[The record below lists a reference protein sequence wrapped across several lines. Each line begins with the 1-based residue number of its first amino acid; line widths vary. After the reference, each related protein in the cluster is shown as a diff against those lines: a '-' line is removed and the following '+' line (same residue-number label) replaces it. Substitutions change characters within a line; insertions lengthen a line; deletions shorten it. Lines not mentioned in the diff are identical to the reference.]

1 MNAPANARWSDR
13 YAAVV
18 VAVSTGG
25 IQALRCL
32 LSALPDDFPLPVMI
46 VLHTATSDGYGLCE
60 VLQTHSRLPVTIAE
74 MGDTPGPGVYL
85 APPGYHLLI
94 ERDHRFSLSIDD
106 KVCFVRPSADVLF
119 ETAADAWTDRLIG
132 IVLTGAND
140 DGARG
145 LRQLRLR
152 GGYAIVQALD
162 DAEMPSMPEAALR
175 LAGADELVPLAAIAP
190 RLVELASST

>member
-1 MNAPANARWSDR
+1 MNAPATARWGDR

-25 IQALRCL
+25 IQALRRL
-32 LSALPDDFPLPVMI
+32 LSALPGDFPLPIMV

-60 VLQTHSRLPVTIAE
+60 VLQTHSTLPVTIAE
-74 MGDTPGPGVYL
+74 IGDTPGPGVYL

-119 ETAADAWTDRLIG
+119 ESAADAWTDRLIG

-152 GGYAIVQALD
+152 GGHAIVQALD

>member
-1 MNAPANARWSDR
+1 MNAPATARWSDR

-25 IQALRCL
+25 IQALRRL
-32 LSALPDDFPLPVMI
+32 LSALPDDFPLPIMI

-60 VLQTHSRLPVTIAE
+60 VLQTHSALPVTIAE
-74 MGDTPGPGVYL
+74 MGETPGPGVYL

-119 ETAADAWTDRLIG
+119 ETAADAWGDRLIG

-152 GGYAIVQALD
+152 GGYAIVQALA

-190 RLVELASST
+190 RLVELARST

>member
-1 MNAPANARWSDR
+1 MNAAANARWGER

-25 IQALRCL
+25 IQALRRL
-32 LSALPDDFPLPVMI
+32 LSALPDDFPLPIVI

-60 VLQTHSRLPVTIAE
+60 VLQTHSSLPVAIAE
-74 MGDTPGPGVYL
+74 MGEKPGPGVYL

-132 IVLTGAND
+132 VVLTGAND

-190 RLVELASST
+190 RLVELARST

>member
-1 MNAPANARWSDR
+1 M
-13 YAAVV
+13 
-18 VAVSTGG
+18 
-25 IQALRCL
+25 
-32 LSALPDDFPLPVMI
+32 
-46 VLHTATSDGYGLCE
+46 
-60 VLQTHSRLPVTIAE
+60 
-74 MGDTPGPGVYL
+74 
-85 APPGYHLLI
+85 
-94 ERDHRFSLSIDD
+94 
-106 KVCFVRPSADVLF
+106 RPSADVLF
-119 ETAADAWTDRLIG
+119 ESAADAWTDRLIG

-152 GGYAIVQALD
+152 GGHAIVQALD

>member
-1 MNAPANARWSDR
+1 MNAPATARWGDR

-25 IQALRCL
+25 IQALRRL
-32 LSALPDDFPLPVMI
+32 LSALPGDFPLPIIV

-60 VLQTHSRLPVTIAE
+60 VLQTHSTLPVTIAE
-74 MGDTPGPGVYL
+74 IGDTPGPGVYL

-119 ETAADAWTDRLIG
+119 ESAADAWTDRLIG

-152 GGYAIVQALD
+152 GGHAIVQALD